1 MINWKQWL
9 SLRMRSGDVCMEYMR
24 HLQESICMTDF
35 FDLCLDVNGMEFLC
49 EMSAKDGGL
58 PYESIKEDFSRYIN
72 GQYEARHGDGD
83 VRYTSEMWLGRRG
96 GEIHLTNTATLLL
109 DCKDVNIRVPDNF
122 VGILYVDDRSSVS
135 VDCPARSTL
144 YVNVYGDGNA
154 LFMGGKNVHVDRR

>member
-1 MINWKQWL
+1 MENWRDWL
-9 SLRMRSGDVCMEYMR
+9 EGKMRRGDVCYNYMHTISSCKNR
-24 HLQESICMTDF
+24 QQF
-35 FDLCLDVNGMEFLC
+35 FELCLDVNGMEFLC
-49 EMSAKDGGL
+49 EMSAREEGL

-96 GEIHLTNTATLLL
+96 GEIYLINTATLLL
-109 DCKDVNIRVPDNF
+109 DCKDVNIVVPSNF

-144 YVNVYGDGNA
+144 YANVYGDGNV
-154 LFMGGKNVHVDRR
+154 LYMGGKNVHVDRR